1 LLSQDGADDTATAAL
16 YADLVT
22 AGLHGRVRDRPMV
35 VWPCPEDGLLCIG
48 LRGQRA
54 GVLELP
60 YEPVAA
66 LLAGTGPHGA
76 VRG

>member
-1 LLSQDGADDTATAAL
+1 LD
-16 YADLVT
+16 ADLVA
-22 AGLHGRVRDRPMV
+22 AGLHGRVGDAPVV
-35 VWPCPEDGLLCIG
+35 VWPCPEDGVLCIG

-54 GVLELP
+54 SVLQLP

-76 VRG
+76 VRR